1 MRKGIVLTYLLFCI
15 CILFFI
21 EKCLKVGFLIFKWS
35 NDPFPVD
42 TTFVG
47 GCFWLF
53 RFLLLKFGSL
63 KWGGV
68 ESSGVGIK
76 VEKNFVGG

>member
-1 MRKGIVLTYLLFCI
+1 MLESWVFVKYS
-15 CILFFI
+15 
-21 EKCLKVGFLIFKWS
+21 KWS

-53 RFLLLKFGSL
+53 RSLLLKFGSFTGEGWKVQGL
-63 KWGGV
+63 GV
-68 ESSGVGIK
+68 KLRRIALVGDPDEA
-76 VEKNFVGG
+76 V